1 METNEAVKRALW
13 RETEAELVKLVE
25 RIEDVGE
32 GDLKELEQQVLET
45 IFAIGRGLMESILN
59 RGEQEERA
67 ATRREGSCGHQ
78 QRLVGERPKEL
89 LTLLGKVK
97 FRRPYYQCLLGESS
111 PAQPQGEGEPEEASC
126 SHGEAPADALWGVQ
140 ERRTTAGVQAAVS
153 YLCATLTLEEAAET
167 FTRLLPL
174 GMSARQAL
182 SLMQPVGE
190 ALAIQEEE
198 AASALWQEAAQAK
211 TQPEQAGAQG
221 QEAESQQQVITR
233 LYIELDGVLAR
244 MRRGSVDMEEKE
256 QQRPGDVYREVKVGV
271 VFQASRGRERSDLAP
286 DVWVDEPAEGT
297 LRYVAQRTAL
307 GNFARL
313 LYTLAVQQGLQRAKQ
328 VVVLG
333 DGALWI
339 WRLVEEHFPGAVQ
352 IVDLWHAQEH
362 VWEVAQVVY
371 GRSTP
376 EGIAWAKQGCS
387 WLVHGEIEALVTS
400 IEALPPVA
408 PPPGQTHS
416 VPEQAVGYFTTNAE
430 RMRYPHF
437 RAQGMH
443 VGSGMAEAACKT
455 VVSTRAKRAGMRW
468 TPEGLD
474 ALLPLRTA
482 VLNRTY
488 DAFWQNRSAALVSFR
503 NN

>member
-25 RIEDVGE
+25 RIEDVRE
-32 GDLKELEQQVLET
+32 GDLKELEQQVMET
-45 IFAIGRGLMESILN
+45 IFAIGRGLMETILD
-59 RGEQEERA
+59 RGGQGEEA
-67 ATRREGSCGHQ
+67 AARRQGSCGHH

-111 PAQPQGEGEPEEASC
+111 PAQQQGEGKTEEVAC

-153 YLCATLTLEEAAET
+153 YLCASLTLEEAAET

-174 GMSARQAL
+174 RMSARQAL

-190 ALAIQEEE
+190 SLATQEEE
-198 AASALWQEAAQAK
+198 AASALWQEAAQAQ
-211 TQPEQAGAQG
+211 TQPDGG
-221 QEAESQQQVITR
+221 EARVQDEESQQQVIKR
-233 LYIELDGVLAR
+233 MYIELDGVLAR
-244 MRRGSVDMEEKE
+244 MRRGSVEMEEKE
-256 QQRPGDVYREVKVGV
+256 QQRPGDVYREMKVGV
-271 VFQASRGRERSDLAP
+271 VFQANRGRERSGLAP
-286 DVWVDEPAEGT
+286 EVWVDEPADGT

-307 GNFARL
+307 GNFAHL

-333 DGALWI
+333 DGARWI

-362 VWEVAQVVY
+362 VWEVAQAVY

-387 WLVHGEIEALVTS
+387 WLVHGEIETLVKS
-400 IEALPPVA
+400 IEALPLVA
-408 PPPGQTHS
+408 PPPGQTRS

-443 VGSGMAEAACKT
+443 VGSGIAEAACKT

-488 DAFWQNRSAALVSFR
+488 DAFWQDRSVVLS
-503 NN
+503 

>member
-1 METNEAVKRALW
+1 METNEALKRALW
-13 RETEAELVKLVE
+13 SEMEAELVKLVE
-25 RIEDVGE
+25 RLEDVVE
-32 GDLKELEQQVLET
+32 GDLKNLEQRVMDT
-45 IFAIGRGLMESILN
+45 IFAIGRGLIEHILD
-59 RGEQEERA
+59 RGGQGEA
-67 ATRREGSCGHQ
+67 AVARREGSCGHQ

-97 FRRPYYQCLLGESS
+97 FRRPYYQCLLGESTS
-111 PAQPQGEGEPEEASC
+111 PQPQRERETGEAAC

-153 YLCATLTLEEAAET
+153 YLCASLTLEEAAQT

-190 ALAIQEEE
+190 RLSAQEEE
-198 AASALWQEAAQAK
+198 AAKALWEEAAQAK
-211 TQPEQAGAQG
+211 TQPEQAGVQDT
-221 QEAESQQQVITR
+221 ESQQQVIER
-233 LYIELDGVLAR
+233 MYIELDGVLAR
-244 MRRGSVDMEEKE
+244 MRRGSVAMEEKE
-256 QQRPGDVYREVKVGV
+256 QQRPGDVYREMKVGA
-271 VFQASRGRERSDLAP
+271 VFQASRGRERSGLAP

-307 GNFARL
+307 GHFAHL

-362 VWEVAQVVY
+362 VWEVAQAVY

-387 WLVHGEIEALVTS
+387 WLVHGEIGALITS
-400 IEALPPVA
+400 IEALPPIA
-408 PPPGQTHS
+408 PPPGQTRS
-416 VPEQAVGYFTTNAE
+416 VPEQAVGYFTTNAQ

-468 TPEGLD
+468 SPEGLD

-488 DAFWQNRSAALVSFR
+488 DAFWQNRSAALF
-503 NN
+503 

>member
-1 METNEAVKRALW
+1 
-13 RETEAELVKLVE
+13 
-25 RIEDVGE
+25 
-32 GDLKELEQQVLET
+32 
-45 IFAIGRGLMESILN
+45 
-59 RGEQEERA
+59 
-67 ATRREGSCGHQ
+67 
-78 QRLVGERPKEL
+78 
-89 LTLLGKVK
+89 
-97 FRRPYYQCLLGESS
+97 
-111 PAQPQGEGEPEEASC
+111 
-126 SHGEAPADALWGVQ
+126 
-140 ERRTTAGVQAAVS
+140 
-153 YLCATLTLEEAAET
+153 
-167 FTRLLPL
+167 
-174 GMSARQAL
+174 MSARQAL
-182 SLMQPVGE
+182 SLMHPVGKV
-190 ALAIQEEE
+190 LATQEEQ
-198 AASALWQEAAQAK
+198 AASALWQKAAQAK
-211 TQPEQAGAQG
+211 TQPEQAGAVG
-221 QEAESQQQVITR
+221 QEAEDQQQVITR
-233 LYIELDGVLAR
+233 MYIELDGVLAR
-244 MRRGSVDMEEKE
+244 MRRGSVAMEEKE

-271 VFQASRGRERSDLAP
+271 VFQASRGRERSGLAP
-286 DVWVDEPAEGT
+286 DIWVDEPADGT

-307 GNFARL
+307 GNFARV

-362 VWEVAQVVY
+362 VWEVAQAVY

-387 WLVHGEIEALVTS
+387 WLVHGQIEALVTS
-400 IEALPPVA
+400 IAALPPIA
-408 PPPGQTHS
+408 PPPGQSRS

-488 DAFWQNRSAALVSFR
+488 DAFWKNRSAALF
-503 NN
+503 

>member
-1 METNEAVKRALW
+1 
-13 RETEAELVKLVE
+13 
-25 RIEDVGE
+25 
-32 GDLKELEQQVLET
+32 
-45 IFAIGRGLMESILN
+45 
-59 RGEQEERA
+59 
-67 ATRREGSCGHQ
+67 
-78 QRLVGERPKEL
+78 LVGERPKEL

-111 PAQPQGEGEPEEASC
+111 PAQQQGEGKTEEVAC

-153 YLCATLTLEEAAET
+153 YLCASLTLEEAAET

-174 GMSARQAL
+174 RMSARQAL

-190 ALAIQEEE
+190 SLATQEEE
-198 AASALWQEAAQAK
+198 AASALWQEAAQAQ
-211 TQPEQAGAQG
+211 TQPDGG
-221 QEAESQQQVITR
+221 EARVQDEERQQQVIKR
-233 LYIELDGVLAR
+233 MDIERDGVLAR
-244 MRRGSVDMEEKE
+244 LRRGSVEMEEKE
-256 QQRPGDVYREVKVGV
+256 QQRPGEVYREMKVGV
-271 VFQASRGRERSDLAP
+271 VFQANRGRERSGLAP
-286 DVWVDEPAEGT
+286 EVWVDEPADGT
-297 LRYVAQRTAL
+297 LRSVAQRTAL
-307 GNFARL
+307 GNFAHL
-313 LYTLAVQQGLQRAKQ
+313 LDTLAVQQGLQRAKQ

-333 DGALWI
+333 HGALWI

-352 IVDLWHAQEH
+352 IVDLWHAQEP
-362 VWEVAQVVY
+362 VWEVAQAVY

-387 WLVHGEIEALVTS
+387 WLVHGEIETLVKS
-400 IEALPPVA
+400 IEALPLVA
-408 PPPGQTHS
+408 PPPGQTRS

-443 VGSGMAEAACKT
+443 IGSGIAEAACKT

-488 DAFWQNRSAALVSFR
+488 DAFWQDRSVVLS
-503 NN
+503 